1 MVGKKINARKIASD
15 YARNIA
21 KDIEIEG
28 AMLFGSSALG
38 KMTAKSDI
46 DLIILSRDFSKM
58 PFMKRL
64 QFLNRM
70 RKGPAL
76 RVPMDIIGLTPK
88 EFGGL
93 KNSAFPN
100 LRGIYRDARNVFS
113 KFTLNQVPN
122 SFTRARHFS

>member
-1 MVGKKINARKIASD
+1 MAGKKIDARKIARD

-38 KMTAKSDI
+38 KMTATSDI

-64 QFLNRM
+64 QFLNKM
-70 RKGPAL
+70 RKGSAL
-76 RVPMDIIGLTPK
+76 LVPMDIIGLTPK
-88 EFGGL
+88 EFSGL
-93 KNSAFPN
+93 KNSESPN
-100 LRGIYRDARNVFS
+100 LRGIYRDTLNVF
-113 KFTLNQVPN
+113 
-122 SFTRARHFS
+122 R